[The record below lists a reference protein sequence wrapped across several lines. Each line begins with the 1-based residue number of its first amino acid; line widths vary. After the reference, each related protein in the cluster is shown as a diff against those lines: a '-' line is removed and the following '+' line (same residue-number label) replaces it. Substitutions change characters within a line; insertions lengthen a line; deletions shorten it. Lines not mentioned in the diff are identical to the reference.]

1 MDDSIARPFTKAEMD
16 ALRHAERDEA
26 GVRRDFWAK
35 LRAVGRRVPFAED
48 LLAAYYCTLDPATPS
63 RVRLVLLAA
72 IAYFVM
78 PVDAVPDI
86 LPILGFTDD
95 AAVIAAAIAQVAG
108 NINESHRERARATLA
123 EGA

>member
-16 ALRHAERDEA
+16 ALRRAERDEA

>member
-16 ALRHAERDEA
+16 ALRRAERDEA

-48 LLAAYYCTLDPATPS
+48 LLAAYYCTLDQATPS

>member
-1 MDDSIARPFTKAEMD
+1 MD
-16 ALRHAERDEA
+16 ALRRAERDEA